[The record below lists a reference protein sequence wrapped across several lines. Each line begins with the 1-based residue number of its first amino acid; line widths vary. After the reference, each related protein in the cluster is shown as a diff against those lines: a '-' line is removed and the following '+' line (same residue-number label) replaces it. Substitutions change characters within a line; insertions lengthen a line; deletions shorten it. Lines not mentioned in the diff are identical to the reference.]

1 MELSVKIGDLVK
13 YHGTVGYG
21 CGVGIVVEMELA
33 PGSSGPWAT
42 THVRIL
48 APRAS
53 KSGYIVQLQHN
64 LELINECG

>member
-1 MELSVKIGDLVK
+1 MKVGDLVK
-13 YHGTVGYG
+13 YHGTVGYSG
-21 CGVGIVVEMELA
+21 GVGIVVEMELA

-53 KSGYIVQLQHN
+53 KSGYIIQLQHN
-64 LELINECG
+64 LEIISESR

>member
-1 MELSVKIGDLVK
+1 MKIGDLVK

-21 CGVGIVVEMELA
+21 RGVGIVVEMELA

-64 LELINECG
+64 LEAISD

>member
-1 MELSVKIGDLVK
+1 MKVGDLVK

-21 CGVGIVVEMELA
+21 RGVGIVVEMELA
-33 PGSSGPWAT
+33 LGSSGPCAT

-48 APRAS
+48 APRVS

-64 LELINECG
+64 LEIINESR

>member
-1 MELSVKIGDLVK
+1 MKVGDLVK

-21 CGVGIVVEMELA
+21 RGVGIVVEMEPA

-42 THVRIL
+42 THVRVL

-53 KSGYIVQLQHN
+53 KSGYIVQLQRN
-64 LELINECG
+64 LEVISD

>member
-1 MELSVKIGDLVK
+1 MKVGDLVK

-21 CGVGIVVEMELA
+21 RGVGIVVEMELA

-42 THVRIL
+42 THVRVL

-64 LELINECG
+64 LEAISD

>member
-1 MELSVKIGDLVK
+1 MKVGDLVK
-13 YHGTVGYG
+13 YQGTVGYG
-21 CGVGIVVEMELA
+21 CGVGIVVDVKPA

-42 THVRIL
+42 THIRVL

-64 LELINECG
+64 LEIINECG

>member
-1 MELSVKIGDLVK
+1 VKVGDLVK

-21 CGVGIVVEMELA
+21 HGVGIVVEMELA

-42 THVRIL
+42 THIRIL

-53 KSGYIVQLQHN
+53 KSGYIVQLQRN
-64 LELINECG
+64 LEIINESR